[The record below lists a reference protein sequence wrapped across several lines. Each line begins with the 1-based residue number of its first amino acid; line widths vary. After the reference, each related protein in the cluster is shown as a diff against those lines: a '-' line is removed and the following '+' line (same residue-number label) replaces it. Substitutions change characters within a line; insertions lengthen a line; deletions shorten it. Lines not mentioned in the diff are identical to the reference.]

1 MEEIFIETT
10 ELFFPFSFDKAYNP
24 PKLILVVQQLKC
36 GRVLVEPAYRKRI
49 IIIIF
54 IFIFI

>member
-54 IFIFI
+54 IFI